1 MDFQR
6 VKGLGTGC
14 EYLSKIVG
22 LGDVVE
28 DKGVMVMVDLAVS
41 SHGGGV
47 WVVLFYPGNL
57 SGRDGGGDGIREF

>member
-47 WVVLFYPGNL
+47 W
-57 SGRDGGGDGIREF
+57 